1 MITAIYFLLGLQVV
15 ICIVLICLCID
26 SFWDVEDD
34 LAPPPCHTADWQA
47 IERQARAV
55 QDQAQAE
62 LKTRPRSP
70 PHAKR

>member
-1 MITAIYFLLGLQVV
+1 MTYEVYLLLGLLAT

-26 SFWDVEDD
+26 SFWDIEDD

-47 IERQARAV
+47 IERQASAV
-55 QDQAQAE
+55 QAKAQAE

-70 PHAKR
+70 PHANR